1 MPCFIGNEIHT
12 TKFRHLELNNL
23 LLTFIFMHRILTII
37 ALFIVFNATSQVSI
51 KMGVPVTWLS
61 HKIEQSMTKSLG
73 YEIGLAYEHELKE
86 SLKLII
92 GGNFGYSKIK
102 MQSIYIPG
110 GKNLTTAEQFNY
122 IEFPVGFKLNIKNV
136 YLLAG
141 SSMIIPFKFNSS
153 TSVNG
158 GIGVTMLKKI
168 AFDVKYSYYFN
179 EVNFTNYN
187 LNKLNFTLGYIIR
200 NSRSAGFE
208 NASR

>member
-23 LLTFIFMHRILTII
+23 LLTFIFMHRILTIL

-61 HKIEQSMTKSLG
+61 NKIEQSTPKTYG
-73 YEIGLAYEHELKE
+73 YEIGLAYEHTLRE
-86 SLKLII
+86 SLKLSI

-102 MQSIYIPG
+102 IPPIFIPG

-122 IEFPVGFKLNIKNV
+122 IELPAGFKLNIKKV

-153 TSVNG
+153 PSING
-158 GIGVTMLKKI
+158 GMGITLLKKI
-168 AFDVKYSYYFN
+168 ALDVKYSYYFN
-179 EVNFTNYN
+179 EVNFTNYH
-187 LNKLNFTLGYIIR
+187 LNKINFTVGYIIR
-200 NSRSAGFE
+200 SSRSAGFE